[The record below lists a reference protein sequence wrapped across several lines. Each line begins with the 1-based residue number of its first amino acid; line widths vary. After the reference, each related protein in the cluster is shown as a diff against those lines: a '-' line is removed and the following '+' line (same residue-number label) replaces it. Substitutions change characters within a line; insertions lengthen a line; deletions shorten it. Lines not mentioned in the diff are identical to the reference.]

1 MSLPT
6 RTIEYTRSFIVFTF
20 RASGDISSIILVLV
34 NFIAVEGTQKED
46 WHDPYYVKCG
56 AFYIP
61 KNVNETLTTSEKN
74 NSAVLFCQCA
84 RDEK

>member
-1 MSLPT
+1 
-6 RTIEYTRSFIVFTF
+6 
-20 RASGDISSIILVLV
+20 V